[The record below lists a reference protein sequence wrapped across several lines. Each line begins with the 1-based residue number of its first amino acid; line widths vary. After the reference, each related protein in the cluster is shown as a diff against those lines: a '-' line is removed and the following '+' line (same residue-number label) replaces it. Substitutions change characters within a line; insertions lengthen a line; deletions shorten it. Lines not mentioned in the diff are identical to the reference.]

1 MLIATAVITLH
12 APWVHTLKEKRSEL
26 KSLVAKIQNRY
37 NVSAAEVGA
46 WDVHQTMQIGIAGV
60 ATDTAQADSILDH
73 IFAFIESNTEAEVV
87 SLEREIR

>member
-26 KSLVAKIQNRY
+26 KSLIAKIQNRY
-37 NVSAAEVGA
+37 NVSAAEIDKQ
-46 WDVHQTMQIGIAGV
+46 DVHQTIVIGVAGV

-73 IFAFIESNTEAEVV
+73 IFAFIESNTEAEIV